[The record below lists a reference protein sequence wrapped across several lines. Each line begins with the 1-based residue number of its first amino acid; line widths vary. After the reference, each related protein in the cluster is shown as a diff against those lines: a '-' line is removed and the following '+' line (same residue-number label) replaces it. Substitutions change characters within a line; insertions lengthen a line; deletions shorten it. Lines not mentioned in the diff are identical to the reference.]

1 MKRKSAPSKKRPR
14 SARPDPSTEL
24 RTGPSARLRQRTEPA
39 EVAGPLRQRSAQ
51 ASTELTADPSTELTA
66 ETEMPLDAE
75 DVALASLEA
84 KVRAEETMADIGP
97 ARPLVGLTVRL
108 PRAVI
113 AQLLAEAAERNITP
127 SKLVELALA
136 QYLPLKG
143 ARRRTR

>member
-1 MKRKSAPSKKRPR
+1 MRRKTAPSKKRPR
-14 SARPDPSTEL
+14 SAGPDPSTEL
-24 RTGPSARLRQRTEPA
+24 RLRTEPV
-39 EVAGPLRQRSAQ
+39 EVTGPLRQRSAQ
-51 ASTELTADPSTELTA
+51 ASTELTA

-84 KVRAEETMADIGP
+84 KVRAEEAMADVGP

-136 QYLPLKG
+136 QYLPFKG

>member
-14 SARPDPSTEL
+14 SARPDPS
-24 RTGPSARLRQRTEPA
+24 A
-39 EVAGPLRQRSAQ
+39 
-51 ASTELTADPSTELTA
+51 ELTA

-84 KVRAEETMADIGP
+84 KVRAEEAMSDVGP
-97 ARPLVGLTVRL
+97 ARPLAGLTVRL
-108 PRAVI
+108 PLAVI
-113 AQLLAEAAERNITP
+113 AQLRAEAAERNITP

-136 QYLPLKG
+136 QYLPFKR

>member
-1 MKRKSAPSKKRPR
+1 MKRKSAPSRKRPR
-14 SARPDPSTEL
+14 SAKT
-24 RTGPSARLRQRTEPA
+24 
-39 EVAGPLRQRSAQ
+39 GPLRQRSAR
-51 ASTELTADPSTELTA
+51 ASAELTP

-84 KVRAEETMADIGP
+84 KVRAEEAMPGLGP
-97 ARPLVGLTVRL
+97 ARPLAGLTVRL
-108 PRAVI
+108 PRAVM

-136 QYLPLKG
+136 QYLPFKR

>member
-14 SARPDPSTEL
+14 SART
-24 RTGPSARLRQRTEPA
+24 
-39 EVAGPLRQRSAQ
+39 GPLRQRSAQ
-51 ASTELTADPSTELTA
+51 ASAELTP

-84 KVRAEETMADIGP
+84 KVRAEEAMADVGP
-97 ARPLVGLTVRL
+97 ARLLAGLTVRL
-108 PRAVI
+108 PLSVI
-113 AQLLAEAAERNITP
+113 AQLRAEAVERNITP

-136 QYLPLKG
+136 QYLPFKR

>member
-14 SARPDPSTEL
+14 SARPDPST
-24 RTGPSARLRQRTEPA
+24 RLRI
-39 EVAGPLRQRSAQ
+39 
-51 ASTELTADPSTELTA
+51 

-84 KVRAEETMADIGP
+84 KVRAEEAMADVGP

-136 QYLPLKG
+136 QYLPFKG

>member
-14 SARPDPSTEL
+14 SARP
-24 RTGPSARLRQRTEPA
+24 
-39 EVAGPLRQRSAQ
+39 
-51 ASTELTADPSTELTA
+51 DPSTELTA

-84 KVRAEETMADIGP
+84 KVRAEEAMADVGP
-97 ARPLVGLTVRL
+97 TRPLVGLTVRL

>member
-1 MKRKSAPSKKRPR
+1 MKRKVKPSKKRPR
-14 SARPDPSTEL
+14 SARPDPST
-24 RTGPSARLRQRTEPA
+24 RLRLRTEPV
-39 EVAGPLRQRSAQ
+39 EVTGPLRQRSAQ
-51 ASTELTADPSTELTA
+51 ASTELTA

-84 KVRAEETMADIGP
+84 KVRAEEAMADVGP
-97 ARPLVGLTVRL
+97 ARPLAGLAVRL

-113 AQLLAEAAERNITP
+113 ARLRAEAAERNITP

-136 QYLPLKG
+136 QYLPLKR

>member
-24 RTGPSARLRQRTEPA
+24 RQRTEPA
-39 EVAGPLRQRSAQ
+39 EVTGPLRQRSAQ
-51 ASTELTADPSTELTA
+51 ASTELTA

-84 KVRAEETMADIGP
+84 KVRAEEAMADVGP
-97 ARPLVGLTVRL
+97 ARPLAGLTVRL

-113 AQLLAEAAERNITP
+113 AQLLAGAAERNVTP

-136 QYLPLKG
+136 QYLPFKR

>member
-14 SARPDPSTEL
+14 SARP
-24 RTGPSARLRQRTEPA
+24 
-39 EVAGPLRQRSAQ
+39 
-51 ASTELTADPSTELTA
+51 DPSTELTA

-84 KVRAEETMADIGP
+84 KVRAEEAMADVGP
-97 ARPLVGLTVRL
+97 ARSLAGFTVRL
-108 PRAVI
+108 PLAVI
-113 AQLLAEAAERNITP
+113 AQLRAEAAERNITP

-136 QYLPLKG
+136 QYLPFKR

>member
-14 SARPDPSTEL
+14 SARQDPSAEL
-24 RTGPSARLRQRTEPA
+24 RTG
-39 EVAGPLRQRSAQ
+39 
-51 ASTELTADPSTELTA
+51 PSTELTA

-84 KVRAEETMADIGP
+84 KVRAEEAMADVGP